1 MCYDYRGT
9 ISPSQTRGAFSYVG
23 ADMELSQGTMDV
35 LAALVIYDA
44 GRLLLTLALR
54 ALRDRLRDGGR

>member
-1 MCYDYRGT
+1 
-9 ISPSQTRGAFSYVG
+9 
-23 ADMELSQGTMDV
+23 MELSQGTMDV

>member
-1 MCYDYRGT
+1 MVCIACNHQPLADA
-9 ISPSQTRGAFSYVG
+9 GAFSYVG